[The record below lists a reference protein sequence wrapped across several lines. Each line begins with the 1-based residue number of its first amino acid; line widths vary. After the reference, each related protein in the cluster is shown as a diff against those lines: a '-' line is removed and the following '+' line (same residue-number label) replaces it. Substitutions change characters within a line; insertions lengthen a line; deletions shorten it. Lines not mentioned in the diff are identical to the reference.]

1 MAPGTDH
8 LGTPSLRGGPDV
20 LGGLD
25 PAPSPEERRRILEAR
40 ALAIAS
46 ARETAAVA
54 TLPVVAFQVGGER
67 YAVPVEEVFQI
78 VDAGSLSPLPA
89 TPAWLLGAAVAR
101 ARVVPVLDLRQL
113 LGLDGGGMNDL
124 AKVLVV
130 EHGGEAFGLAAEVV
144 EGQLEL
150 PRDALATA
158 ADGPF
163 AWIAPDR
170 LSVLDLGKLGA
181 AAAHG
186 G

>member
-1 MAPGTDH
+1 MADGTGHRALASAREGAD
-8 LGTPSLRGGPDV
+8 GP
-20 LGGLD
+20 GGLD
-25 PAPSPEERRRILEAR
+25 SVPSPEERRRILQAR

-46 ARETAAVA
+46 ARETVAVA

-78 VDAGSLSPLPA
+78 VDARALSPLPA
-89 TPAWLLGAAVAR
+89 APAWLLGAAVAQ

-113 LGLDGGGMNDL
+113 LGLDGGGMTDL
-124 AKVLVV
+124 AKILVV

-144 EGQLEL
+144 EGQVEL
-150 PRDALATA
+150 PRDGLTAA

-163 AWIAPDR
+163 QWIAPDR

-181 AAAHG
+181 PAAPG
-186 G
+186 R